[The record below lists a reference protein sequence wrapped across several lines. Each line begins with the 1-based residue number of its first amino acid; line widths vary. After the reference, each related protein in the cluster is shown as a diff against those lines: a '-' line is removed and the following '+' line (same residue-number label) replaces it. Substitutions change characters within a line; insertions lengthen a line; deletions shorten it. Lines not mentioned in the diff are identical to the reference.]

1 MVILATDTYPTSIKI
16 FEWREYLNIV
26 FFYIFLLEMIIKMLG
41 IGLST
46 YFQNSFSI
54 FDFVVVLVSMLEMI
68 LESL

>member
-1 MVILATDTYPTSIKI
+1 
-16 FEWREYLNIV
+16 
-26 FFYIFLLEMIIKMLG
+26 MIIKMLG

-46 YFQNSFSI
+46 YFQNSFCI